1 VKASYKKRIIF
12 IVLILGAIALI
23 RLANIDRYLTFE
35 NLKENKVYL
44 QQIVEDNY
52 LLSVVGYIIT
62 YVLVVALSIPGA
74 TILTLSGGFLFG
86 VIFGAMYVNVGATTG
101 ATLAFLFCR
110 YVAGG
115 WVQNKYHDKLTT
127 FNRELSENGY
137 RYLLTLRFIPV
148 FPFFL
153 INILAGLTKISLS
166 TFVWTTALG
175 ILPGSLVYA
184 FAGSQLN
191 EIESVKDVFSTRIL
205 IAFLLLALFVLF
217 PVLLN
222 RIKRPTFK
230 N

>member
-1 VKASYKKRIIF
+1 MRPSYKKRIIF
-12 IVLILGAIALI
+12 ILLILGAIAII
-23 RLANIDRYLTFE
+23 RFADIDRYLTFE
-35 NLKENKVYL
+35 NLKQNKVYL
-44 QQIVEDNY
+44 LQIVEDNY
-52 LLSVVGYIIT
+52 LFSVVGYIIT

-86 VIFGAMYVNVGATTG
+86 VILGALYVNAGATTG

-110 YVAGG
+110 YVAGE
-115 WVQNKYHDKLTT
+115 WIQNKYHDKLTT

-153 INILAGLTKISLS
+153 INILAGLTKISLR

-191 EIESVKDVFSTRIL
+191 EIESVGDIFSTRIL
-205 IAFLLLALFVLF
+205 IAFLLLALFVLL

-222 RIKRPTFK
+222 RIKRSTLK

>member
-1 VKASYKKRIIF
+1 MRPSYKKRIIF
-12 IVLILGAIALI
+12 ILLILGAIAII
-23 RLANIDRYLTFE
+23 RFADIDRYLTFE
-35 NLKENKVYL
+35 NLKQNKVYL

-52 LLSVVGYIIT
+52 LFSVVGYIIT

-86 VIFGAMYVNVGATTG
+86 VILGALYVNAGATTG

-110 YVAGG
+110 YVAGE
-115 WVQNKYHDKLTT
+115 WIQNKYHDKLTT

-153 INILAGLTKISLS
+153 INILAGLTKISLR

-191 EIESVKDVFSTRIL
+191 EIESVGDIFSTRIL
-205 IAFLLLALFVLF
+205 IAFLLLALFVLL

-222 RIKRPTFK
+222 RIKRSTLK

>member
-1 VKASYKKRIIF
+1 VRTSHKKRIIF
-12 IVLILGAIALI
+12 IVLILGVIAII
-23 RLANIDRYLTFE
+23 RLADIDRYLTFE
-35 NLKENKVYL
+35 NLKENKSYL

-52 LLSVVGYIIT
+52 LPSVVGYIVT
-62 YVLVVALSIPGA
+62 YVLVVAFSIPGA
-74 TILTLSGGFLFG
+74 TILTLCGGFLFG
-86 VIFGAMYVNVGATTG
+86 VMVGAMYVNAGATTG

-110 YVAGG
+110 YVAGK

-153 INILAGLTKISLS
+153 INILAGLTKISLR

-175 ILPGSLVYA
+175 ILPGSLVYT

-191 EIESVKDVFSTRIL
+191 EIESVADIFSTRIL
-205 IAFLLLALFVLF
+205 IAFILLALFVLVPLIF
-217 PVLLN
+217 N
-222 RIKRPTFK
+222 RLKHSAVK